1 MRKDLRKAI
10 MKSSKISFCAI
21 GQKYLEKNKKQQNF
35 CVKLL
40 KKNKNKTNKNKKVH
54 FANLDVNFVS
64 DNKKLWRIVVKRFFS
79 NKVKAKTIIKL
90 AENNEMNDDEIGIAK
105 LFNEYIVQCY

>member
-21 GQKYLEKNKKQQNF
+21 GQKYLEKNKKQKNF

-40 KKNKNKTNKNKKVH
+40 KKNKNKTNKQKQKST
-54 FANLDVNFVS
+54 FCKS
-64 DNKKLWRIVVKRFFS
+64 
-79 NKVKAKTIIKL
+79 
-90 AENNEMNDDEIGIAK
+90 
-105 LFNEYIVQCY
+105 

>member
-40 KKNKNKTNKNKKVH
+40 KKNKNKTNKQK
-54 FANLDVNFVS
+54 
-64 DNKKLWRIVVKRFFS
+64 
-79 NKVKAKTIIKL
+79 
-90 AENNEMNDDEIGIAK
+90 
-105 LFNEYIVQCY
+105 